1 MGRMGRLGGA
11 GAWQMAT
18 AATAAALGKLWAS
31 SEKQVDRQLVLT
43 CSGEGHSE
51 RGEGGSNLPMA
62 TV

>member
-51 RGEGGSNLPMA
+51 RGEGGK
-62 TV
+62 